1 MPVPCKVRAFYFWI
15 FLLACIDTFY
25 GFTWEIWVFVRLI
38 NQWTQQAGGIC
49 TSVPHI
55 SMTGHAFLLF
65 FFVSLKKPQLL
76 SIQIT
81 AGLSVI
87 IESDYHC
94 SDLFVVLHKTNL
106 SSNSNLV
113 PVSQVLFLPSSQSW
127 RTGLWTSP
135 CHKTWAYLCTEWL
148 LLQLLSSNYGVVFV
162 ISSSFCCIQ
171 MFFVVMT
178 WLWMLMALMNWAVA
192 PSSCC
197 S

>member
-1 MPVPCKVRAFYFWI
+1 M
-15 FLLACIDTFY
+15 
-25 GFTWEIWVFVRLI
+25 RLI

-113 PVSQVLFLPSSQSW
+113 PVSQVLFLPSSQS
-127 RTGLWTSP
+127 
-135 CHKTWAYLCTEWL
+135 
-148 LLQLLSSNYGVVFV
+148 
-162 ISSSFCCIQ
+162 
-171 MFFVVMT
+171 
-178 WLWMLMALMNWAVA
+178 
-192 PSSCC
+192 
-197 S
+197 

>member
-1 MPVPCKVRAFYFWI
+1 MHWYVLWFYLRDLSICEVNQSVDSTSRWN
-15 FLLACIDTFY
+15 LYQCTPHKYDWSCIP
-25 GFTWEIWVFVRLI
+25 
-38 NQWTQQAGGIC
+38 
-49 TSVPHI
+49 S
-55 SMTGHAFLLF
+55 F

-135 CHKTWAYLCTEWL
+135 CHKTWAYFCTQWL

-192 PSSCC
+192 PSFCC